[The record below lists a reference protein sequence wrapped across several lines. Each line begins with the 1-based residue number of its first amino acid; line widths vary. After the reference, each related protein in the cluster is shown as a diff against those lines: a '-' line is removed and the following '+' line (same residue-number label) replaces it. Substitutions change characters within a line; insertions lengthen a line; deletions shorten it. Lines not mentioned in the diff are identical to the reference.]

1 MSAKLPLAFCLC
13 VCFVSQSCLTLC
25 GPMDCSP
32 PGSSVHGIFQARL
45 LEWDAISYSRG
56 SSWPRDQADS
66 LPLSL
71 LWSPVSLGTAL
82 NLEISLRIDNCV
94 FQSMNMINVFIF
106 YLDSILFLI
115 SLYMVFPL
123 VVYRCESWTI
133 KKAECW
139 RTEIGRDLATEQ
151 EKAMAPHSSTLAW
164 KIPCTE
170 EPGGLQSM
178 GSLRVGHDWAT
189 SLSLFLSCIEEGNDN
204 PLQCSC
210 LENPR
215 DGEPSELPS
224 MGLHRVGHDWSDAAA
239 AAETEQQQSFY
250 SFQHIGFHI
259 LLDLYLFLSY
269 CKFLKLSFSF

>member
-25 GPMDCSP
+25 SPMDCSP

-106 YLDSILFLI
+106 YLGSILFLL

-133 KKAECW
+133 KKAKCRRIDVFGFCW
-139 RTEIGRDLATEQ
+139 RKLLTVLDSKEIKPASPKENQLWILIEGLLVKLQYIDCLMRRASLLEKWCIWFLICCLTCHSFPSKEQ
-151 EKAMAPHSSTLAW
+151 ASFNFMAAITVHSDFGA
-164 KIPCTE
+164 
-170 EPGGLQSM
+170 Q
-178 GSLRVGHDWAT
+178 
-189 SLSLFLSCIEEGNDN
+189 
-204 PLQCSC
+204 
-210 LENPR
+210 ENKVCHCFHFFPFY
-215 DGEPSELPS
+215 LP
-224 MGLHRVGHDWSDAAA
+224 WSDG
-239 AAETEQQQSFY
+239 TRC
-250 SFQHIGFHI
+250 H
-259 LLDLYLFLSY
+259 D
-269 CKFLKLSFSF
+269 LSFLNVEF

>member
-25 GPMDCSP
+25 SPMDCSP

-106 YLDSILFLI
+106 YLDSILFLL

-139 RTEIGRDLATEQ
+139 RTD
-151 EKAMAPHSSTLAW
+151 
-164 KIPCTE
+164 
-170 EPGGLQSM
+170 
-178 GSLRVGHDWAT
+178 DW
-189 SLSLFLSCIEEGNDN
+189 SWLSDRTGEGDGT
-204 PLQCSC
+204 PLQYSC
-210 LENPR
+210 LENPMHGGAWWAAVCGVAKSWTR
-215 DGEPSELPS
+215 LSDFTFTFPFMHWRRKWQPTPVFLPGESQ
-224 MGLHRVGHDWSDAAA
+224 GWGA
-239 AAETEQQQSFY
+239 
-250 SFQHIGFHI
+250 
-259 LLDLYLFLSY
+259 
-269 CKFLKLSFSF
+269 